1 MRAFFIAIPILF
13 VVVVI
18 GLLVFILTFD
28 VNQYKD
34 PLVEKIEEVIAKDV
48 KMGNISLNL
57 FPGLTLRIDELSIKD
72 SDKTWVDAILDAESV
87 NIGIKLLPLMK
98 KDIQVQY
105 LNVRELNMNI
115 ARDFPS
121 AVFKDIELKGA
132 MRGDNIVLHRL
143 SGMVAG
149 GYFSAKGTLKELS
162 SNQYSVF
169 NITLKDINI
178 AELLPGISPDTP
190 QLEGRLSLNMQCSA
204 KGLDVQKV
212 LDTLSANGTARLD
225 KAALGNINI
234 LNVALGNLNSI
245 LPGLVSRLKERLP
258 QQYSKVL
265 KQDFTAFKPIEVVFD
280 IEKGKISFQKTKVES
295 DVFYMI
301 GAGHVSFKGD
311 LEINATLFILQDL
324 SRVLIDEVNELKYLQ
339 NKEGMITIPVYID
352 GGIFNISVRPDID
365 YLMERLA
372 LATGE
377 ELLRGIFRKEK
388 SSSGEPEEAGRNKE
402 PQEDVEPEKIIM
414 KTIFDI
420 ISGPENKQGGDR

>member
-143 SGMVAG
+143 SGMVAV

-178 AELLPGISPDTP
+178 AEDRKS
-190 QLEGRLSLNMQCSA
+190 
-204 KGLDVQKV
+204 
-212 LDTLSANGTARLD
+212 
-225 KAALGNINI
+225 
-234 LNVALGNLNSI
+234 
-245 LPGLVSRLKERLP
+245 
-258 QQYSKVL
+258 
-265 KQDFTAFKPIEVVFD
+265 VV
-280 IEKGKISFQKTKVES
+280 
-295 DVFYMI
+295 
-301 GAGHVSFKGD
+301 
-311 LEINATLFILQDL
+311 
-324 SRVLIDEVNELKYLQ
+324 
-339 NKEGMITIPVYID
+339 
-352 GGIFNISVRPDID
+352 
-365 YLMERLA
+365 
-372 LATGE
+372 
-377 ELLRGIFRKEK
+377 
-388 SSSGEPEEAGRNKE
+388 
-402 PQEDVEPEKIIM
+402 
-414 KTIFDI
+414 
-420 ISGPENKQGGDR
+420 